1 MREGRSDVK
10 VKGARAGSAAE
21 IRMQRPRTVRGG
33 PRCLAF
39 AAYGGD
45 SQGVASDVDAAGV
58 VRRVGGSSLTL
69 PREQSLAVSRCPG
82 ELAVD
87 IRVDRL
93 DPVALCHAGPL
104 LARRGR
110 RAADLELSAQHHP
123 AAGAV
128 GGADELEEE
137 LYHLTSHLFDR
148 LPHAAERRGGGLRP
162 RGVVGSG

>member
-69 PREQSLAVSRCPG
+69 PRAQSSARAALAAPGCLAV
-82 ELAVD
+82 
-87 IRVDRL
+87 
-93 DPVALCHAGPL
+93 
-104 LARRGR
+104 
-110 RAADLELSAQHHP
+110 
-123 AAGAV
+123 
-128 GGADELEEE
+128 
-137 LYHLTSHLFDR
+137 R
-148 LPHAAERRGGGLRP
+148 LPVTPPRPGPPLP
-162 RGVVGSG
+162 RGPPPAPAWQKSGEPGAEC